1 MADPFS
7 LPFFQR
13 GVLEVLLLAVAS
25 GMLGTWIV
33 LRGYA
38 FFAHAA
44 GTATFPGLVLADGL
58 GFSASLGAFAAA
70 LVVAVLVGGLT
81 RRRASEN
88 DSATALVLAGAL
100 AIGVILASDVFHSQ
114 ANVDRLLFGSLLA
127 IDGADLRLAAAAA
140 VIVAAASFVLGPRWL
155 ATGFSEQGSPSA
167 RPRSDVALVV
177 LIALV
182 AVAALAAVG
191 ALLATAILVVPAATT
206 RLFCGRLPAWRAA
219 TVALAALEG
228 VGGMWLAFQLDAPPG
243 AAIAVLGGAVF
254 ALAAGAR
261 ALLRRRPA
269 APVAL
274 ALVALAALGLAGCG
288 AASPGADPGK
298 PVVVATTTQLGDLA
312 RRLGG
317 DRIEVRQ
324 VLQPGSDPH
333 QYELRPSDVAA
344 VADADLVLLSGLGL
358 DDWMHAAI
366 RDAGSHATVLDVGAR
381 VPVRLAG
388 TGEQSG
394 GRDPHWW
401 HDPRNVEAAAAAVGA
416 QLERLDPAAA
426 PVLAASTAAYRSR
439 LRALDAGIRACI
451 ARVPAAQRRIVT
463 SHDAFAYFARRYGL
477 RIVGAV
483 IPSNTTQAQS
493 SAGALARLEDMIR
506 REHVRA
512 VFPESSINAKLADR
526 IAQDTGASAR
536 NRLYGDTLGPKGSP
550 GSTYLR
556 MERANAAA
564 LVRGMSGGRVTCPL
578 R

>member
-70 LVVAVLVGGLT
+70 LIVAVLVGGLT
-81 RRRASEN
+81 RRRASGN

-140 VIVAAASFVLGPRWL
+140 VVVLAASLVLGPRWL
-155 ATGFSEQGSPSA
+155 ATGFSEQDAGAA

-206 RLFCGRLPAWRAA
+206 RLFCGRLPAWQLA
-219 TVALAALEG
+219 TVVLAAVEG
-228 VGGMWLAFQLDAPPG
+228 VAGMWLAFQLDAPPG

-254 ALAAGAR
+254 AVAAAAR
-261 ALLRRRPA
+261 ALLHRRPA
-269 APVAL
+269 AAAAL
-274 ALVALAALGLAGCG
+274 AVAAFAALGLAGCG
-288 AASPGADPGK
+288 GAVSGGSRGR

-312 RRLGG
+312 REIGG

-324 VLQPGSDPH
+324 ILQPGSDPH

-344 VADADLVLLSGLGL
+344 VAGADLVLLSGLGL
-358 DDWMHAAI
+358 DDWMRPAI
-366 RDAGSHATVLDVGAR
+366 KDAGSHATVVDVGAH
-381 VPVRLAG
+381 VPTRLAG
-388 TGEQSG
+388 SGEEAG
-394 GRDPHWW
+394 AKDPHWW
-401 HDPRNVEAAAAAVGA
+401 HDPRNMAAAAALVGA
-416 QLERLDPAAA
+416 RLQAADPAAA
-426 PVLAASTAAYRSR
+426 PALAARTAAYRAR

-451 ARVPAAQRRIVT
+451 ARVAPARRKIVT

-483 IPSNTTQAQS
+483 IPSNTTQAQA
-493 SAGALARLEDMIR
+493 SAGALAQLEDTIR
-506 REHVRA
+506 REHVSA
-512 VFPESSINAKLADR
+512 VFPESSVNAKLAER
-526 IAQDTGASAR
+526 IAQDTGASSQ
-536 NRLYGDTLGPKGSP
+536 NRLYGDTLGPKGSA
-550 GSTYLR
+550 GSTYLG

-564 LVRGMSGGRVTCPL
+564 LVHGMTGGRLTCPIP
-578 R
+578 

>member
-1 MADPFS
+1 MPDPFS

-58 GFSASLGAFAAA
+58 GFSANLGAFAAA
-70 LVVAVLVGGLT
+70 LIVAVLVGGLT
-81 RRRASEN
+81 RRRAAAN

-140 VIVAAASFVLGPRWL
+140 AIALAASLVLGPRWL
-155 ATGFSEQGSPSA
+155 ATGFSEQGGAAA
-167 RPRSDVALVV
+167 RARSDVALVV

-182 AVAALAAVG
+182 AVAVLAAVG

-206 RLFCGRLPAWRAA
+206 RLFCSRVPAWQRA
-219 TVALAALEG
+219 TVVLAAIEG
-228 VGGMWLAFQLDAPPG
+228 VAGMWLAFTLDAPPG

-254 ALAAGAR
+254 ALAAATRG
-261 ALLRRRPA
+261 LLRRRPA
-269 APVAL
+269 VPAVVA
-274 ALVALAALGLAGCG
+274 VAGAVVVLLSGCG
-288 AASPGADPGK
+288 GAAHGGAGGR
-298 PVVVATTTQLGDLA
+298 PVVVATTTQLADLA
-312 RRLGG
+312 RQIGG
-317 DRIEVRQ
+317 GRVEVRQ
-324 VLQPGSDPH
+324 ILQPGSDPH

-358 DDWMHAAI
+358 DQWMRPAI
-366 RDAGSHATVLDVGAR
+366 GDAGSHAAVLDVGAH
-381 VPVRLAG
+381 VPTRLNG
-388 TGEQSG
+388 SG
-394 GRDPHWW
+394 GQDPHWW
-401 HDPRNVEAAAAAVGA
+401 QDPRNVEAAAALVGA
-416 QLERLDPAAA
+416 RLRAIDPAAA
-426 PVLAASTAAYRSR
+426 PVLAARTAAYRGR

-451 ARVPAAQRRIVT
+451 ARVPPAARLIVT

-483 IPSNTTQAQS
+483 IPSNTTQAQA
-493 SAGALARLEDMIR
+493 SAGALARLEDTIR
-506 REHVRA
+506 REHVSA
-512 VFPESSINAKLADR
+512 VFPETSVNAELARR
-526 IAQDTGASAR
+526 IAQDTGASSQAS
-536 NRLYGDTLGPKGSP
+536 LYGDTLGPSGSA
-550 GSTYLR
+550 GATYLG
-556 MERANAAA
+556 MERANTGA
-564 LVRGMSGGRVTCPL
+564 LVRGMTGGRVTCSIPA
-578 R
+578 